1 MTRNSMGERA
11 TATQPLNDEDWMEKK
26 LEELEKF
33 KEVQLRAL
41 DDLVSV
47 NSLFTIAIFLGLS
60 FASPTQQSLDNRP
73 QCAPDVK
80 MEKRLVVYEV
90 VSFACFLLSSLV
102 AKSLKVFISFHR
114 NKNDL
119 DISNTHQ
126 YQVIKPSRGFMIL
139 LSVLASTVGVVFLT
153 LSMVDV
159 VQIKIGKM
167 SCGIHETQA
176 AVISLSTIVTL
187 ALFIYLPSTVITISR
202 CMYKSSRTGHRQRTP
217 SDKEILAVAGVPL

>member
-1 MTRNSMGERA
+1 MADRGA
-11 TATQPLNDEDWMEKK
+11 TSQLLNDGKDWWQER

-33 KEVQLRAL
+33 KQVQTSAL

-60 FASPTQQSLDNRP
+60 FASPTEQSIDNRP
-73 QCAPDVK
+73 ECAPDVK
-80 MEKRLVVYEV
+80 MEKRLVMYEV

-102 AKSLKVFISFHR
+102 AKSLKLFINFQ
-114 NKNDL
+114 NTKDDL
-119 DISNTHQ
+119 DIGNPHP

-176 AVISLSTIVTL
+176 AVISLCTIVAL
-187 ALFIYLPSTVITISR
+187 ALIIYLPSTVTTILR
-202 CMYKSSRTGHRQRTP
+202 CMFNF
-217 SDKEILAVAGVPL
+217 

>member
-11 TATQPLNDEDWMEKK
+11 TTTQPLNDEDWMQKK

-33 KEVQLRAL
+33 NEVQLSAL

-80 MEKRLVVYEV
+80 MEKWLVVYEV

-102 AKSLKVFISFHR
+102 AKSLK
-114 NKNDL
+114 
-119 DISNTHQ
+119 
-126 YQVIKPSRGFMIL
+126 
-139 LSVLASTVGVVFLT
+139 
-153 LSMVDV
+153 
-159 VQIKIGKM
+159 IKIGKM

-202 CMYKSSRTGHRQRTP
+202 CMYKSSRTRHR
-217 SDKEILAVAGVPL
+217 